1 MLELLHAGSLAATAA
16 GACCVAVERRGPRIR
31 SFLLAAVMTLAM
43 LDVVVGTRALPVV
56 AWSALTVVLAMVLAV
71 RRRAAAEAIDVSR
84 MRVLSAL
91 GAVLMAV
98 LMLSMSMR
106 SFEAGHHG
114 VDSGTIVG
122 ALIVASIGH
131 GVWTALS
138 LRTTH
143 DLLARLQLVSMS
155 AAVLLLA
162 AGHALG

>member
-43 LDVVVGTRALPVV
+43 LDVVVGARLLPVV
-56 AWSALTVVLAMVLAV
+56 AWSALTIALAMVLAV
-71 RRRAAAEAIDVSR
+71 RRRTVVEAADVSR

-98 LMLSMSMR
+98 LMLTMSMG
-106 SFEAGHHG
+106 SFQAGHHG
-114 VDSGTIVG
+114 AASSTVVAWIV
-122 ALIVASIGH
+122 AASIGH
-131 GVWTALS
+131 AAWTALS

-155 AAVLLLA
+155 GAVLLLA
-162 AGHALG
+162 AGHALS